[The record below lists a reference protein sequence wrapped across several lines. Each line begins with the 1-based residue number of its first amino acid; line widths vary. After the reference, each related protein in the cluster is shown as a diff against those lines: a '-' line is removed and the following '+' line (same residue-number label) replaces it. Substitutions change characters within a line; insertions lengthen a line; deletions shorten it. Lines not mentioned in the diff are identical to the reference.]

1 MIFVTVG
8 SVAPFDELIE
18 AADGL
23 ASEGKGGIAQIGNGK
38 YLPKNLKWFRF
49 ERDLSAYYRA
59 ADIIITHTG
68 AGTLFEIIRE
78 GKKAIAIPNP
88 HVIINHELA
97 ERLAQEGYIK
107 YCKSLSDLSRIF
119 LEMESWTPKR
129 YAETRCQIPDIIKEF
144 LLGSSKK

>member
-18 AADGL
+18 AADQL
-23 ASEGKGGIAQIGNGK
+23 AAEGKGGFAQIGNGK

-49 ERDLSAYYRA
+49 EKDLSRYYRE
-59 ADIIITHTG
+59 ADVIITHTG

-88 HVIINHELA
+88 HVILNHELA
-97 ERLAQEGYIK
+97 ERLAQEGHIRF
-107 YCKSLSDLSRIF
+107 CRSVSDLGKIF
-119 LEMESWTPKR
+119 SEMEAWTPKR
-129 YAETRCQIPDIIKEF
+129 YTEEACKIPDIIREF